1 MKFTVKGVVS
11 AKPEEV
17 TAAVK
22 AAYPEASV
30 DFSLR
35 TEFGWGSAG
44 EPSYLFPADSTPGQ
58 RESVRTEVQRIAR
71 SIVVPA
77 MKA

>member
-22 AAYPEASV
+22 AVY
-30 DFSLR
+30 
-35 TEFGWGSAG
+35 
-44 EPSYLFPADSTPGQ
+44 
-58 RESVRTEVQRIAR
+58 
-71 SIVVPA
+71 PA
-77 MKA
+77 MKASQ